1 MRITKGICKDCGKE
15 TYIANKFYSLCKFCN
30 QKRLNEGK
38 EKKPKNKINSVKR
51 KATGEKELFLK
62 IWEERPHFCVM
73 CGKWL
78 GHEPKT
84 HYFSHIK
91 AKSVHP
97 ELRLEESNIQ
107 LLCFDCH
114 YKVDFR

>member
-1 MRITKGICKDCGKE
+1 MKLSKGICSECNKE
-15 TYIANKFYSLCKFCN
+15 TYIVNKFYSLCKFCN
-30 QKRLNEGK
+30 TKRLN
-38 EKKPKNKINSVKR
+38 KNKEVKKQKVKLVKR
-51 KATGEKELFLK
+51 KATGEKEMFLE
-62 IWEERPHFCVM
+62 IWNERPHYCEM

-78 GHEPKT
+78 GHEPKV

-97 ELRLEESNIQ
+97 ELRLVKSNIQ

>member
-1 MRITKGICKDCGKE
+1 MKISKGICKGCEKE

-30 QKRLNEGK
+30 SKRLNEGRVSK
-38 EKKPKNKINSVKR
+38 TNKVKSVKK
-51 KATGEKELFLK
+51 KASGEKGLFIE
-62 IWEERPHFCVM
+62 IWGERPHYCTA

-78 GHEPKT
+78 GYEPKT

-97 ELRLEESNIQ
+97 ELRLDKNNIQ
-107 LLCFDCH
+107 LLCFECH
-114 YKVDFR
+114 YKEDFR